1 VCLPMAVGP
10 ERGEN
15 AASGEGTRVP
25 LIASRPE
32 QRVTTWR
39 RVWLPP
45 LLVLLGLSVALFAAS
60 TWLDRLLAPGSL
72 PSLWRVLIYPPNDAA
87 IQTLSTAG
95 QTVAAVLAI
104 AITVVAIVVELAA
117 NRYTPRITEMFIRDP
132 ITQAVMALFIVTT
145 VLCLWVAW
153 AYAEPT
159 TGASPIPHAGFA
171 LVMLLLTICLIVLL
185 PYFVFVFAFLEP
197 ERVIDRIRSQTLES
211 VLSPGRRS
219 ISARQA
225 GAIRNI
231 EQLTDVALTSLEN
244 RDKTIAM
251 AAVDALQGIALDF
264 QPARDFLTPDW
275 FAVTGHL
282 ARDPDFV
289 AMSEGL
295 LASVSQRQIWLELKV
310 VKQFLTIFNEALN
323 GSRDVDS
330 LIGIRARGIAAE
342 ALARR
347 SLDLFDLMVRFF
359 NSCLRAA
366 INARDVRTAYYT
378 VHQYRMVAEHALTEG
393 APDRAVAIS
402 KYLRFYGHVSYQ
414 EELPFLLETV
424 AYDLCTLDEQAFE
437 LGSPVAEEIFQI
449 FLQADKE
456 AEGSV
461 QERSLRGVRKAQVR
475 LATFFL
481 VRGDRAHARAIQADM
496 VGEATEFLA
505 SIREEL
511 KCEESP
517 AYWEV
522 TDREDNFSWLPPER
536 RAQLDEFFAWFDPG
550 AAG

>member
-1 VCLPMAVGP
+1 MPFIGSPP
-10 ERGEN
+10 EP
-15 AASGEGTRVP
+15 RVP
-25 LIASRPE
+25 
-32 QRVTTWR
+32 TWR
-39 RVWLPP
+39 GVWLP
-45 LLVLLGLSVALFAAS
+45 LLSVLLGVSVALFAAS
-60 TWLDRLLAPGSL
+60 AWLDRLLASGPL
-72 PSLWRVLIYPPNDAA
+72 PSVWRVLVYPPNDAA

-117 NRYTPRITEMFIRDP
+117 TRYTPRITEMFIRDP
-132 ITQAVMALFIVTT
+132 VTQAVMALFIVTT

-153 AYAEPT
+153 AYAEPEG
-159 TGASPIPHAGFA
+159 GASPIPHAGFA
-171 LVMLLLTICLIVLL
+171 LVMLLLTVCLIVLL
-185 PYFVFVFAFLEP
+185 PYFVFVFTFLNP
-197 ERVIDRIRSQTLES
+197 ERVIDRIRAQTLEA
-211 VLSPGRRS
+211 VLAPGARTAS
-219 ISARQA
+219 ERQA
-225 GAIRNI
+225 EAVRNI

-251 AAVDALQGIALDF
+251 AAIDALQGIALDF
-264 QPARDFLTPDW
+264 QPARASLSHDW
-275 FAVTGHL
+275 FEVSGPL

-295 LASVSQRQIWLELKV
+295 LASVSQRKIWLELKV

-330 LIGIRARGIAAE
+330 LIGIRARGIAAD
-342 ALARR
+342 ALARG

-378 VHQYRMVAEHALTEG
+378 VHQYGMMAEYALTNG
-393 APDRAVAIS
+393 AADRAVAIS
-402 KYLRFYGHVSYQ
+402 KYLRFYGHVSYGA
-414 EELPFLLETV
+414 ELPFLLETV
-424 AYDLCTLDEQAFE
+424 AYDLCTLDELAFE
-437 LGSPVAEEIFQI
+437 CGSPFAEDIFQI
-449 FLQADKE
+449 FLKTDKE

-481 VRGDRAHARAIQADM
+481 LRGDRAHAYLIHEDM
-496 VGEATEFLA
+496 AGEPAEFLA

-511 KCEESP
+511 KREESP
-517 AYWEV
+517 EYWEV
-522 TDREDNFSWLPPER
+522 TDREENFSWLPPER
-536 RAQLDEFFAWFDPG
+536 RSRLDEFFAWFDG
-550 AAG
+550 GGT